1 LCTLHFSFSS
11 LFIDSSHGKTFNF
24 HEPREK
30 KKRIQVLANIL
41 GRLYK
46 SYNAL
51 DSFVFFVVYFG
62 LFALKTRVFRR
73 LNYVFFLFYCC
84 CWVSGFRIANAIY
97 LLRLSIAYGRHG
109 GLSWRVVLTKKG
121 LDSTRHR
128 VVIVAAGTLPN
139 RSRLSSLVCLLP
151 RKGLNGMVCPDTKK
165 KYIEKE
171 RIWNK

>member
-1 LCTLHFSFSS
+1 MKSTADNLREYSKKKKKKNRVTLCTLHFSFSS

-73 LNYVFFLFYCC
+73 LHYIFFSFLLLLLGLWISDRECSIF
-84 CWVSGFRIANAIY
+84 IA
-97 LLRLSIAYGRHG
+97 
-109 GLSWRVVLTKKG
+109 
-121 LDSTRHR
+121 
-128 VVIVAAGTLPN
+128 VIHSVWAP
-139 RSRLSSLVCLLP
+139 
-151 RKGLNGMVCPDTKK
+151 
-165 KYIEKE
+165 
-171 RIWNK
+171 